1 VRQRLNL
8 KKAVLVPVTVMLML
22 VLILTPP
29 LDASWK
35 QAEAQ
40 TRSPSRAIPDP
51 PELEAEAWALM
62 DAESGLYLAGE
73 NADEQLPIASTTKI
87 MSALVILEDGVD
99 LDDEVEVTSEAEEYV
114 GGTYSNVGL
123 IAGERLT
130 ARDLLTA
137 ALVPSGT
144 EAIYVLAQRFGAGSV
159 DNFVERM
166 NEKADEMGLE
176 NTNFETPAGLDTPDN
191 YSSARDLA
199 KIAQEALKYP
209 VFAELVDTTDT
220 TISTQNRSIEISNTN
235 LLLTTY
241 RKATGVKTG
250 TSPESGANLVSSA
263 QDGDESYIAVVLG
276 TEDVARFTESQALLE
291 YGIARYDRQAL
302 VEEGEVYEET
312 PLPYRRG
319 ETVELVAEDDVGAAV
334 DPNSEVERRTTDE
347 ELPPSAE
354 AGERLSEVEV
364 YVDGKSVG
372 RSALLARE
380 GYEEASWL
388 DMAWYGVGW
397 VFYTAWNAIA
407 GLLE

>member
-1 VRQRLNL
+1 MRQRLNL

-22 VLILTPP
+22 VLILAPP

-40 TRSPSRAIPDP
+40 TRSPSRAVPDP

-176 NTNFETPAGLDTPDN
+176 NTNFETPAGLDTPGN
-191 YSSARDLA
+191 YSSPRDLA
-199 KIAQEALKYP
+199 KMAQVALKDP
-209 VFAELVDTTDT
+209 LFAEIVDTTDA
-220 TISTQNRSIEISNTN
+220 TISTQNRTIEIFSTN
-235 LLLTTY
+235 QLLTTY
-241 RKATGVKTG
+241 PRATGVKTG
-250 TSPESGANLVSSA
+250 TSPEAGANLVASA
-263 QDGDESYIAVVLG
+263 ESGDESFIAVVLDD
-276 TEDVARFTESQALLE
+276 EDRFPDAQAVLE
-291 YGIARYDRQAL
+291 YAFARYERQPL
-302 VEEGEVYEET
+302 VSQNEVYGEM

-319 ETVELVAEDDVGAAV
+319 ESVELVAEEDVAAAI
-334 DPNSEVERRTTDE
+334 DPNSEVERRATNE
-347 ELPPSAE
+347 EPPPSAE
-354 AGERLSEVEV
+354 AGQRLGEVEV
-364 YVDGKSVG
+364 FVDGQSAG
-372 RSALLARE
+372 RSPLLARE
-380 GYEEASWL
+380 GYEEASWF
-388 DMAWYGVGW
+388 DMAWYGIGW
-397 VFYTAWNAIA
+397 VFDQAWYAVE
-407 GLLE
+407 GLFR